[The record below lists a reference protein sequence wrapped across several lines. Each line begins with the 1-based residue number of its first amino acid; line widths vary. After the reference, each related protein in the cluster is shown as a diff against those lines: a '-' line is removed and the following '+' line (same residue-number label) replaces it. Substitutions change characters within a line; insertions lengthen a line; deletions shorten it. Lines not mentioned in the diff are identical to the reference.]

1 DRMNEL
7 ASQVAAQTKE
17 RSTYSPQATMDDD
30 IFVWEIEEEVVGETI
45 ADFFLKG
52 EELEE

>member
-1 DRMNEL
+1 MNEL

-17 RSTYSPQATMDDD
+17 TRSSSPSATKDND
-30 IFVWEIEEEVVGETI
+30 IFEWEMEEEVVRETI
-45 ADFFLKG
+45 DDCVLKG